1 MTTRLVHASD
11 ILVCSWSRPFDG
23 SYWEDIHPLHRDRWG
38 MPTETRG
45 RHLRWQGEAVWGWM
59 LSPQHMGVIDLFDRL
74 GARKHREWLEG
85 GPVLSKRA
93 ETWLCAWGAE
103 AFGSWDWGS
112 LWTRGQRQNE
122 TKIRRFP
129 PPGIRWALGV
139 MGSKWWSDRMGLE
152 DRFLRPAQFFIHER
166 AKRVRHCG
174 PDRDFRLRRVGLH
187 GGNQVG
193 FALELLREKEDS
205 PITVKRFE
213 TFAARF
219 WGEEH
224 RKEAMGGIRERKCE

>member
-1 MTTRLVHASD
+1 
-11 ILVCSWSRPFDG
+11 
-23 SYWEDIHPLHRDRWG
+23 
-38 MPTETRG
+38 
-45 RHLRWQGEAVWGWM
+45 
-59 LSPQHMGVIDLFDRL
+59 
-74 GARKHREWLEG
+74 
-85 GPVLSKRA
+85 
-93 ETWLCAWGAE
+93 
-103 AFGSWDWGS
+103 
-112 LWTRGQRQNE
+112 
-122 TKIRRFP
+122 
-129 PPGIRWALGV
+129 
-139 MGSKWWSDRMGLE
+139 MGLE